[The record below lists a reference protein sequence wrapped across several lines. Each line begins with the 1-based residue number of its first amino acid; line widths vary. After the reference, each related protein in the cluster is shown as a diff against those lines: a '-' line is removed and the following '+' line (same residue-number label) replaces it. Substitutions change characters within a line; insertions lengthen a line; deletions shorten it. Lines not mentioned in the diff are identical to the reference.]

1 MTTAENGIAT
11 ETQRAQRIRTEE
23 RKSKEDWD
31 EVALRGEIRWRG
43 LRRESGVGP
52 PQPKSARLR
61 RRPLQL
67 PRSRCIEPQRE
78 TEIVRMGM
86 GGGQT
91 RRIMTSVDLTRA
103 AARSRSEERRV
114 GKG

>member
-1 MTTAENGIAT
+1 MTTAQNGIAT
-11 ETQRAQRIRTEE
+11 ETQSAQSAQSAQRIRTEE

-52 PQPKSARLR
+52 PQSKSARLR

-67 PRSRCIEPQRE
+67 PRSRCIVPLRE

-86 GGGQT
+86 GGV
-91 RRIMTSVDLTRA
+91 RRGGS
-103 AARSRSEERRV
+103 
-114 GKG
+114 